1 LLTAADELPTVN
13 DGFAYDLV
21 DVTHQAMNFIFTDY
35 AALTVAAYDTLRNQS
50 RDSTLLRPIG
60 DALLQLIEDQ
70 DAILSSD
77 RNFLLG
83 NWIGAARYEGRSEA
97 EKDQNEFNARDVI
110 TVSFN
115 TPTGPGSTAATQY
128 DYDYGTNNIHMTM
141 IAVYNI
147 HMTMIAVYNIHMTM
161 IAVQTNI
168 HMTMIAV
175 QTNIHL
181 TMIAV
186 QKNIHMTMIA
196 VQTNIHMT
204 MIAVQTPPQ
213 CHQFRDAMSTPPPPT
228 HAVERKP
235 LK

>member
-1 LLTAADELPTVN
+1 MQVPPSGAACVLYNTSAAVSAWALLLAAADELPTVN
-13 DGFAYDLV
+13 GGFAYDLV
-21 DVTHQAMNFIFTDY
+21 DVTHQAMNFVFTDY

-50 RDSTLLRPIG
+50 HDSTLLRPIG

-147 HMTMIAVYNIHMTM
+147 HMTMIAV
-161 IAVQTNI
+161 QTNI

-175 QTNIHL
+175 HT
-181 TMIAV
+181 
-186 QKNIHMTMIA
+186 
-196 VQTNIHMT
+196 
-204 MIAVQTPPQ
+204 PQ
-213 CHQFRDAMSTPPPPT
+213 CHPVRDAMSTPSPHT
-228 HAVERKP
+228 RC
-235 LK
+235 